1 MFDRGLLN
9 VELEK
14 IEKFVGISNFKDFR
28 NEIVNFVLRVRVN
41 NGGKNLVWISYEKLR
56 IVIEKKMFF
65 NIEDLL
71 LVIFFNIKGFVEE

>member
-1 MFDRGLLN
+1 MLLN

-14 IEKFVGISNFKDFR
+14 IEKFVGISNLKDFC
-28 NEIVNFVLRVRVN
+28 NEIVNFVLRVCVN
-41 NGGKNLVWISYEKLR
+41 NGGKNLVWISYEKFC

-65 NIEDLL
+65 NMEDLL